1 MEKQQSAALT
11 VAGVAIAVWA
21 LGKYPFIT
29 LLVLGSLALLFL
41 LVWFSSLIFVDE
53 DDVLSVL
60 STIDWRTAKQ
70 IEAGLRRLKRAA
82 EWQSVCGVHSHL
94 RDLVCEG
101 VVEEQEK
108 ELTPAERAARKGQPE
123 YEYRRKSDSDPWRR
137 WHKKRVRRLIPSVH
151 TV

>member
-1 MEKQQSAALT
+1 MEKQQSAALA

-21 LGKYPFIT
+21 IDKYPFIT
-29 LLVLGSLALLFL
+29 LLVLGSVALLFIMIWL
-41 LVWFSSLIFVDE
+41 SASIFVDE

-60 STIDWRTAKQ
+60 STVEWRTAVQVDK
-70 IEAGLRRLKRAA
+70 ELRRLKRAA
-82 EWQSVCGVHSHL
+82 EWQPVYCVRSHL

-108 ELTPAERAARKGQPE
+108 ELTPAERAAREGQPE